1 MELIICSLRIDSYDV
16 ALLYLEQAGYDLEA
30 AVTAYKDDEKWE
42 KEHPMKSNITGNGKK
57 SHIIGKRRF
66 TGQRH

>member
-1 MELIICSLRIDSYDV
+1 
-16 ALLYLEQAGYDLEA
+16 LLYLEQAGYDLEA

-42 KEHPMKSNITGNGKK
+42 KEHPMKSNIIGNGKK

-66 TGQRH
+66 TGQRP